1 MTKLVEYK
9 PGTAFPGQI
18 GRTVAESSP
27 AWPEP
32 VRAKEGAPNVIFII
46 LDDVG
51 YGQMSAFGG
60 LVNTPNIDRLAE
72 KGLRYTNMHTTALCS
87 PTRSCILTGRNHH
100 SNGVAAI
107 METATGF
114 PGYDGRMPFQNG
126 MLPEMLL
133 EHGYNTFCLGKWH
146 LSPAEE
152 STPAGPYHRWPLG
165 RGFERFY
172 GFLGGETN
180 QWFPDLTYDNHSV
193 PQPKSVEEG
202 YHLDEDLADHAIQFV
217 LDAHVNAPDKPF
229 FLYYAPGCAHAPHQ
243 VAKEWIDKYKGKFDM
258 GWDEYREVVFQRQK
272 ELGIF
277 PEDAEL
283 SRRDPDVPEWDTL
296 SGEQKHLYAR
306 FMEVFA
312 GFLEHCDFQIGRVLE
327 AVENLGEL
335 DNTLIM
341 VLPDNGASSE
351 GGVNGAFNEMSSF
364 NYYFESLED
373 ILPRI
378 DELGG
383 PASYNHYPWG
393 WSWAGNTPFKRWKK
407 EVYRGGCT
415 DDFIVCWPSGIAAK
429 GELRPQYAHA
439 IDMVPT
445 VLEVLGIA
453 PPESIGG
460 VTQSPIEGVSLAH
473 TFDDAAALSHHQTQ
487 YYEMFATRAID
498 HDGWRAVC
506 GFPGPSYAE
515 AAELGRKLGDEIT
528 PEVLD
533 HLDANDWELYHIAE
547 DPAECHD
554 LAAQCPDKLREM
566 IARWYVEA
574 GKYRVLPLDGTLMQR
589 FAADRP
595 RLAKDRDQYTFYPNL
610 SVVPI
615 GSTPMIFNRPHSITA
630 EVEIPAG
637 GAEGVLLA
645 QGGVAGGYVFYVKD
659 GKLHYL
665 HNYLGLEEF
674 RVTSNV
680 EVPVGRATL
689 RYEFEPTG
697 PPDIRVG
704 KGAPGRGQL
713 YFNGDLVGNV
723 EFPTTVPILFGIEGL
738 SCGYDFGEAVS
749 HEYKAPFAFTGTIYG
764 VTVDVSGELIEDDEA
779 KVRILMAQQ

>member
-1 MTKLVEYK
+1 MSLKEYK
-9 PGTAFPGQI
+9 PGSTFPGVI

-32 VRAKEGAPNVIFII
+32 LRAKEGSPNIIFFV

-60 LVNTPNIDRLAE
+60 LVETPNIDRLAQN
-72 KGLRYTNMHTTALCS
+72 GLRYTNMHTTALCS
-87 PTRSCILTGRNHH
+87 PTRACVLTGRNHH

-114 PGYDGRMPFQNG
+114 PGYDGRMPFENG

-133 EHGYNTFCLGKWH
+133 EHGYNTFCTGKWH

-152 STPAGPYHRWPLG
+152 STPAGPFHRWPLG

-193 PQPKSVEEG
+193 PQPKTVEEG
-202 YHLDEDLADHAIQFV
+202 YHLDEDLVDHAIQFI
-217 LDAHVNAPDKPF
+217 LDAQVNAPDKPF
-229 FLYYAPGCAHAPHQ
+229 FLYHAPGCAHAPHQ
-243 VAKEWIDKYKGKFDM
+243 VAPEWIEKYKGKFDM
-258 GWDEYREVVFQRQK
+258 GWDEYREVVFARQK
-272 ELGIF
+272 EMGIF
-277 PEDAEL
+277 PAEAEL
-283 SRRDPDVPEWDTL
+283 SSRDPDVAEWKSL
-296 SGEQKHLYAR
+296 SDQQKKLYAR

-312 GFLEHCDFQIGRVLE
+312 GFLEHCDQQFGRILQALE
-327 AVENLGEL
+327 DIGEL

-341 VLPDNGASSE
+341 IIPDNGASSE
-351 GGVNGAFNEMSSF
+351 GGVDGAFNEMSSF
-364 NYYFESLED
+364 NNRWEKLEE
-373 ILPRI
+373 ILPRA
-378 DELGG
+378 DQLGG

-393 WSWAGNTPFKRWKK
+393 WSWAGNTPFRRWKK

-415 DDFIVCWPSGIAAK
+415 DNLIVHWPKGFQAK
-429 GELRPQYAHA
+429 GEFRSQYAHA

-445 VLEVLGIA
+445 VLDALEIT
-453 PPESIGG
+453 PPEQIRG
-460 VTQSPIEGVSLAH
+460 VAQSPIEGVSFAH
-473 TFDDAAALSHHQTQ
+473 TFDNGEIPSEHHTQ
-487 YYEMFATRAID
+487 YFEMFATRAID

-515 AAELGRKLGDEIT
+515 GAAKGRKLGDEIT

-533 HLDANDWELYHIAE
+533 DLDANGWELYHITE
-547 DPAECHD
+547 DPAEVHN
-554 LAAQCPDKLREM
+554 LADQHPEKLQEM

-574 GKYRVLPLDGTLMQR
+574 GKHKVLPLDGTLFQR
-589 FAADRP
+589 FVTERP
-595 RLAKDRDQYTFYPNL
+595 RITKARDQLTFYPNL

-615 GSTPMIFNRPHSITA
+615 GNTPMVFNRPHSITA
-630 EVEIPAG
+630 EVEIPTG

-645 QGGVAGGYVFYVKD
+645 QGGVAGGYVFYVKEN
-659 GKLHYL
+659 KLHYL

-674 RVTSNV
+674 TVTSTV
-680 EVPVGRATL
+680 DVREGESTL

-697 PPDIRVG
+697 PPDIRNG
-704 KGAPGRGQL
+704 LGAPGRGQL
-713 YFNGDLVGNV
+713 YINGELVGNN
-723 EFPTTVPILFGIEGL
+723 EFATTVPLTFGIEGL

-749 HEYKAPFAFTGTIYG
+749 HEYHAPYTFTGSIKH
-764 VTVDVSGELIEDDEA
+764 VTVDLSGDLIEDDES
-779 KVRILMAQQ
+779 KMRMLMSQQ

>member
-1 MTKLVEYK
+1 
-9 PGTAFPGQI
+9 
-18 GRTVAESSP
+18 VAESEP

-32 VRAKEGAPNVIFII
+32 LRAKEGSPNVIFFV

-72 KGLRYTNMHTTALCS
+72 NGLRYTNMHTTALCS

-100 SNGVAAI
+100 SSGVAAI
-107 METATGF
+107 METATGY
-114 PGYDGRMPFQNG
+114 PGYDGRMPFENG
-126 MLPEMLL
+126 MLSEMLL
-133 EHGYNTFCLGKWH
+133 EHGYNTFCVGKWH

-165 RGFERFY
+165 RGFERYY

-193 PQPKSVEEG
+193 PQPKTVEEG
-202 YHLDEDLADHAIQFV
+202 YHLDEDLADHAIRFV

-243 VAKEWIDKYKGKFDM
+243 VAEEWIEKYKGKFDM
-258 GWDEYREVVFQRQK
+258 GWDKYRQVVFARQK

-283 SRRDPDVPEWDTL
+283 SPSDPDVPEWDTL
-296 SGEQKHLYAR
+296 SDQQKQLYAH

-312 GFLEHCDFQIGRVLE
+312 GFLEHCDYQIGRVLE
-327 AVENLGEL
+327 AVENIGEL

-341 VLPDNGASSE
+341 LIPDNGASSE

-364 NYYFESLED
+364 NYYWETLED
-373 ILPRI
+373 ILPRM
-378 DELGG
+378 DEIGG
-383 PASYNHYPWG
+383 PRSYNHYPWG
-393 WSWAGNTPFKRWKK
+393 WSWAGNTPFRRWKK
-407 EVYRGGCT
+407 EVYRGGST
-415 DDFIVCWPSGIAAK
+415 DNLIVSWPKGIK
-429 GELRPQYAHA
+429 VRGEIRPQYAHA

-445 VLEVLGIA
+445 VLEALGIG
-453 PPESIGG
+453 PPESIRG
-460 VTQSPIEGVSLAH
+460 VTQSSIEGVSFAH
-473 TFDDAAALSHHQTQ
+473 TFEVPSAPSEHHTQ
-487 YYEMFATRAID
+487 YFEMFACRAID

-515 AAELGRKLGDEIT
+515 GAQKGRNFGDEVT
-528 PEVLD
+528 PEILD
-533 HLDANDWELYHIAE
+533 DLDASDWELYHITE
-547 DPAECHD
+547 DPAEVHN
-554 LAAQCPDKLREM
+554 LADQHPEKLREM
-566 IARWYVEA
+566 IARWWVEA
-574 GKYRVLPLDGTLMQR
+574 GKYQVLPIDGSVMQR
-589 FAADRP
+589 FATERP
-595 RLAKDRDQYTFYPNL
+595 RLTRERNQYVFYPNL

-615 GSTPMIFNRPHSITA
+615 GSTPAVFNRAHSITA
-630 EVEIPAG
+630 EVVISSG

-645 QGGVAGGYVFYVKD
+645 QGGIAGGYVFYMKD
-659 GKLHYL
+659 NKLHYL
-665 HNYLGLEEF
+665 HNYLGLEELK
-674 RVTSNV
+674 VTSNV
-680 EVPVGRATL
+680 DVPVGTLTL

-697 PPDIRVG
+697 EPDLRNG

-713 YFNGDLVGNV
+713 YINGQLVGNA

-749 HEYKAPFAFTGTIYG
+749 HEYQAPFTFTGTIHK
-764 VTVDVSGELIEDDEA
+764 VTVDLSGELIEDDESTM
-779 KVRILMAQQ
+779 RRLIAQQ